1 MPHSFVLRL
10 RDILIEQ
17 DAERRRQTDAFTQRI
32 TQHKNGNNHPGMGLD
47 ENSLLD
53 AAEEFF

>member
-1 MPHSFVLRL
+1 M
-10 RDILIEQ
+10 IEQ
-17 DAERRRQTDAFTQRI
+17 DAERRRQTDAFTQRMV
-32 TQHKNGNNHPGMGLD
+32 QHQNGNNHPGMGLD